1 MKKLSKILLVLAL
14 TVTVYQPCKTCKY
27 LEKNGT
33 AEELEQHIQEVHN
46 GINPNRI
53 DGPNED

>member
-14 TVTVYQPCKTCKY
+14 TVTVFQPCETCKY

-33 AEELEQHIQEVHN
+33 AEELQQHIQEVHN
-46 GINPNRI
+46 GIDPNFI
-53 DGPNED
+53 DGPDEG

>member
-14 TVTVYQPCKTCKY
+14 TVTVFQPCETCKY

-33 AEELEQHIQEVHN
+33 AEELQQHIQEVHN
-46 GINPNRI
+46 GIDPNFI
-53 DGPNED
+53 DGPDED